1 MKRHWKNTAASPIF
15 KAYVN
20 SFHQE
25 GFSAQASDT
34 FLAVRVQTESED
46 SSRSGNVHCLP
57 TTPQTGQRY
66 VRPFRHQ
73 SDEDT

>member
-20 SFHQE
+20 SFHLE

-46 SSRSGNVHCLP
+46 SSRSGNVHN
-57 TTPQTGQRY
+57 TTDWSKICATFQT
-66 VRPFRHQ
+66 
-73 SDEDT
+73 SE